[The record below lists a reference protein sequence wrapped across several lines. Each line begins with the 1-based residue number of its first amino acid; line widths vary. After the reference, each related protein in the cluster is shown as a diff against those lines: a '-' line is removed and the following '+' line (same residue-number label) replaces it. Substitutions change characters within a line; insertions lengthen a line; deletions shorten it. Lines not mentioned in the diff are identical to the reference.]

1 MRALLQRVDSA
12 SVVWEGVE
20 PRSIGRGLL
29 ILLGVCPADTPQAA
43 AKLAD
48 KLARL
53 RVFPNEEG
61 KFDKSVLDIQGEALV
76 VPQFTLYGEAK
87 GGRRP
92 DFMAAARPEQA
103 RPLCDAFSAALA
115 ALGVPVKTGGFG
127 EAMKV
132 SLVNDGPVTLLL
144 DTERL

>member
-1 MRALLQRVDSA
+1 M
-12 SVVWEGVE
+12 VWEGVE
-20 PRSIGRGLL
+20 PRAIGRGLL
-29 ILLGVCPADTPQAA
+29 ILLGVCPADTPEAA
-43 AKLAD
+43 SKLAD

-61 KFDKSVLDIQGEALV
+61 KFDRSVLDIKGEALV

-92 DFMAAARPEQA
+92 DFSAAARPEQA
-103 RPLCDAFSAALA
+103 RPLCDAFAAALQG
-115 ALGVPVKTGGFG
+115 LGVPVKTGGFG